1 MKDIDVNWLI
11 AIGTIVLIL
20 VGIVALAISLYQG
33 RQAKK
38 MADDTKRIADETERV
53 RASEHDKQVADSKI
67 AADIKLGSR
76 GYTGYYH
83 ATVKLSNYTS
93 NAIRVEKLELIWWHY
108 DRPSIISSKVIE
120 VRDTL
125 GPNDRDISKE
135 IRLADYEAKMDR
147 GDLGDES
154 DILRRLHGLLHFK
167 IRAHF
172 TSPKFPLPLV
182 LETEPKRWV

>member
-1 MKDIDVNWLI
+1 MNSEWIIVIITAGLLVATVFYVAYTRSI
-11 AIGTIVLIL
+11 A
-20 VGIVALAISLYQG
+20 
-33 RQAKK
+33 R
-38 MADDTKRIADETERV
+38 DTKRVADETERV
-53 RASEHDKQVADSKI
+53 RASEYDKQVADSKI

-76 GYTGYYH
+76 GYNGYYH

-135 IRLADYEAKMDR
+135 IQLADYEAKMDR